1 MYYQLSNLINSRCY
15 KIIVFPNIENL
26 LSGDI
31 INCYILLMNRYIGIL
46 ENFSTAMI

>member
-15 KIIVFPNIENL
+15 KIIVFPNMKNL

-31 INCYILLMNRYIGIL
+31 VNYYVLLMNGYIGIL
-46 ENFSTAMI
+46 ENIIATLI